1 MPHQQSRRRHMRDR
15 LLITVFWSTSALIV
29 LAAVLFAFR

>member
-1 MPHQQSRRRHMRDR
+1 MPRRQARRHRMRER

-29 LAAVLFAFR
+29 LAALLFALR

>member
-1 MPHQQSRRRHMRDR
+1 MPRRQSRRRRMRDP

-29 LAAVLFAFR
+29 LAAALFAFR